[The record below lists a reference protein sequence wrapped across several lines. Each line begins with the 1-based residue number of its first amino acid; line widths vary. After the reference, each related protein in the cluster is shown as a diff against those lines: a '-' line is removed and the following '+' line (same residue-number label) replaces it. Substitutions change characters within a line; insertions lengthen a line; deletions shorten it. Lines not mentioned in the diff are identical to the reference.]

1 MNPAA
6 LMNPMPL
13 VVTWP
18 DFVARLIVAIV
29 AGALIGMNRG
39 ESGNAAGLRTTL
51 LVCLAACLAML
62 QVNVLLVL
70 HGKPQ
75 DSFVMLDLMRLPL
88 GILSGVGFIGAG
100 SILRKDGLV
109 QGVTTAATMWYVTVI
124 GLCAGG
130 GQYVLAVAGTVL
142 ALVVLQALEHIEHRL
157 PRGRRAYVTLGHDA
171 GDDARK
177 LIDDALRGRRCRV
190 FLLGVTHHTAQ
201 TAPYQRLDAS
211 FEVRWQATPGD
222 DAVETALSSLVARLH
237 EEASWSI
244 ER

>member
-1 MNPAA
+1 
-6 LMNPMPL
+6 MPL

-18 DFVARLIVAIV
+18 DFAARLVVAIV
-29 AGALIGMNRG
+29 AGALIGLNRG

-130 GQYVLAVAGTVL
+130 GQYVLAIAGTL
-142 ALVVLQALEHIEHRL
+142 LGLVVLHTLEHIEHRL
-157 PRGRRAYVTLGHDA
+157 RIALIAAVRAARGIGGRKEPVAVRLAAEQRGEA
-171 GDDARK
+171 G
-177 LIDDALRGRRCRV
+177 
-190 FLLGVTHHTAQ
+190 F
-201 TAPYQRLDAS
+201 
-211 FEVRWQATPGD
+211 
-222 DAVETALSSLVARLH
+222 AVETRPAEPVDRAIASEQRRAAAIAKQCVIFNEACSDHGLLATRAR
-237 EEASWSI
+237 
-244 ER
+244 

>member
-1 MNPAA
+1 MH
-6 LMNPMPL
+6 PMPL

-18 DFVARLIVAIV
+18 DFVARLIVALA
-29 AGALIGMNRG
+29 AGALIGLNRG
-39 ESGNAAGLRTTL
+39 EAGNAAGLRTTL

-70 HGKPQ
+70 NGKPQ

-130 GQYVLAVAGTVL
+130 GQYVLAIAGTVL
-142 ALVVLQALEHIEHRL
+142 GLVVLHTLEHIEHRL

-171 GDDARK
+171 GVDARK
-177 LIDDALRGRRCRV
+177 LIDDALRGCRCRV
-190 FLLGVTHHTAQ
+190 MPLGVTHHTAE
-201 TAPYQRLDAS
+201 TAAHQRLDAS
-211 FEVRWQATPGD
+211 FEVRWQAPPAD
-222 DAVETALSSLVARLH
+222 EAVENALSALVARQH

-244 ER
+244 ERSA